1 MIGGYGRNWRSRR
14 SLVTEEEVIDI
25 LKQAFCD
32 TIPPASIV
40 QGSCVITLLSYDAQ
54 TGAAD
59 YIMTFDIIDEDM
71 LETALD
77 NTNSQITDIIA
88 ALPDVSDAVKNSIG
102 PGIISKC
109 I

>member
-1 MIGGYGRNWRSRR
+1 M
-14 SLVTEEEVIDI
+14 VTEDEVKRI
-25 LKQAFCD
+25 LEQAFCD

-71 LETALD
+71 LEAALD
-77 NTNSQITDIIA
+77 ETNAQITDIIA
-88 ALPDVSDAVKNSIG
+88 AIPGIPDAIKQSIG
-102 PGIISKC
+102 PGTISKC
-109 I
+109 IY

>member
-1 MIGGYGRNWRSRR
+1 M
-14 SLVTEEEVIDI
+14 VTAEEVIDI

-71 LETALD
+71 LEAALD
-77 NTNSQITDIIA
+77 ETNAQITDIIA
-88 ALPDVSDAVKNSIG
+88 AIPGIPDAIKQSIG
-102 PGIISKC
+102 PGTISKC
-109 I
+109 IY